1 MPQTE
6 TAAGSPLRISKT
18 LRVSASQ
25 MPWAER
31 AERFAV
37 FGVKRHGADA
47 RSAVP
52 HPHARFVRALAQ
64 NGSNLRRERFRAA
77 PQRERVR
84 FVFGKHSGKRRVR
97 LYVIAVYGK
106 DIIAGLNAGFACRA
120 F

>member
-1 MPQTE
+1 M
-6 TAAGSPLRISKT
+6 
-18 LRVSASQ
+18 
-25 MPWAER
+25 AER

-52 HPHARFVRALAQ
+52 HPPARFVRALAQ
-64 NGSNLRRERFRAA
+64 NGSNPRRERFRAA

-97 LYVIAVYGK
+97 LYIIAVYGK
-106 DIIAGLNAGFACRA
+106 DIIAGAECRLRVQGILSHRLHK
-120 F
+120 FPKVRQQ

>member
-18 LRVSASQ
+18 LRVSAIANAV
-25 MPWAER
+25 AEC